1 MREPITRAAWMT
13 IVEQIAEIEELIG
26 EIRDAGED
34 DDIESAA
41 TLNTLT
47 ETLRRKR
54 LLLKT
59 IDVG

>member
-1 MREPITRAAWMT
+1 MT

-34 DDIESAA
+34 DDIESAT